1 MSLYKIIIVDDEEE
15 IRLGIIKKIDWK
27 SYGFQII
34 GEAEN
39 GQEALEKAE
48 KLQPDIIMTD
58 IRMPFMDGLELGK
71 KLSEVMPSSKII
83 VFSGCDD
90 FEYAQKALRLN
101 VIEYLLKPINS
112 VE

>member
-39 GQEALEKAE
+39 GQEALE
-48 KLQPDIIMTD
+48 
-58 IRMPFMDGLELGK
+58 
-71 KLSEVMPSSKII
+71 
-83 VFSGCDD
+83 
-90 FEYAQKALRLN
+90 Y
-101 VIEYLLKPINS
+101 
-112 VE
+112 